1 MHLQSAEA
9 ADAFAVHMRTLT
21 SDDSPAVT
29 SAAAFVAAY
38 IRVLQRHGTDARLS
52 LSLLQTTELVAR
64 EDVLALCG
72 DATDAYVLEKPRP
85 LRPDCTESRCYAE
98 KHTGLASSS
107 SASPAHRR
115 RARPT
120 HASSQARRTCT
131 AACSTA
137 RCPWTAASR

>member
-1 MHLQSAEA
+1 
-9 ADAFAVHMRTLT
+9 MRTLT

-72 DATDAYVLEKPRP
+72 DATDAYVPEVPPPWRP
-85 LRPDCTESRCYAE
+85 
-98 KHTGLASSS
+98 G
-107 SASPAHRR
+107 
-115 RARPT
+115 
-120 HASSQARRTCT
+120 
-131 AACSTA
+131 
-137 RCPWTAASR
+137 